1 MMKKDLFVFP
11 SEFESPYKL
20 SELSENEKIL
30 VAFSGGA
37 DSSALLDMVVRFVG
51 SPKKVFAAHVD
62 HLIRPDEHLRDL
74 EFCKETAKKYGIK
87 LFTLTA
93 DVPMIAKESGES
105 LETAARRIRYEF
117 FESLMA
123 EHGIKILATA
133 HNADDNL
140 ETLILNLT
148 RGSGMRGMCGIPPVR
163 QFGSGYL
170 VRPILKMSK
179 DAILSYCKENSVGYV
194 TDSTNA
200 IADCSRNIIRL
211 NVIPELKKINPSVV
225 SSASRMSGTA
235 REDDSYF
242 GNLTYEFLSE
252 YNITDGIPT
261 ERINAL
267 PSSLK
272 NRVFIKI
279 FGTELET
286 VHLKALTRL
295 CLDSVPH
302 SSVSLPGIRRAVI
315 ENGKISV
322 DTDSKKN
329 NQDPF
334 SVQLVLG
341 GNRISDTFLIYVSDT
356 HTNIYK
362 SETTAAIASDKI
374 CGSLYARNRL
384 PGDRILMGGMHKSL
398 KKLMCDQ
405 KIDLSIRDKLPIICD
420 GDGIVFVPFVGICDR
435 VKSKK
440 NEQMTYIS
448 LISG

>member
-1 MMKKDLFVFP
+1 MKKDILILP

-20 SELSENEKIL
+20 SGLSSDEKIL
-30 VAFSGGA
+30 VALSGGA

-51 SPKKVFAAHVD
+51 SPERVFAAHVD

-74 EFCKETAKKYGIK
+74 EFCKRTAEKYGIK

-93 DVPMIAKESGES
+93 DIPAFAKEIGES
-105 LETAARRIRYEF
+105 LETAARRKRYGF
-117 FESLMA
+117 FDSLMA

-148 RGSGMRGMCGIPPVR
+148 RGSGMRGMCGIPPAR
-163 QFGSGYL
+163 QFGGGWL

-179 DAILSYCKENSVGYV
+179 DEILSYCEQNSVEYV

-225 SSASRMSGTA
+225 SSASRMSDSA

-242 GNLTYEFLSE
+242 GSLTNEFLSE

-286 VHLKALTRL
+286 VHLKALSRL
-295 CLDSVPH
+295 CLDSAPH
-302 SSVSLPGIRRAVI
+302 SSVSLPGIRRATI
-315 ENGKISV
+315 ENGKITV
-322 DTDSKKN
+322 DTDRQKN
-329 NQDPF
+329 ETSPF
-334 SVQLVLG
+334 CVGLTLG
-341 GNRISDTFLIYVSDT
+341 GNRISDTFEIYISDT
-356 HTNIYK
+356 DTNIYK
-362 SETTAAIASDKI
+362 SESTAAIASDKI

-398 KKLMCDQ
+398 KKLMCDS

-420 GDGIVFVPFVGICDR
+420 GEGIVFVPFVGICDR

-440 NEQMTYIS
+440 NERMTYIS